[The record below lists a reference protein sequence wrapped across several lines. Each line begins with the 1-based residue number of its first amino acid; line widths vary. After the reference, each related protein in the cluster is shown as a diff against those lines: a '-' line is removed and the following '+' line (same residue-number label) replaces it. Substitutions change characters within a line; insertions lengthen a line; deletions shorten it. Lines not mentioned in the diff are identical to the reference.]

1 MGTYPYS
8 GQIDGK
14 LLAGR
19 VASMGL
25 PSYLTGSGKV
35 GTTTGWG
42 NADTLVSSDGVHPSA
57 EGHRMLAYVQAQLLR
72 NYLTSLTAGAF

>member
-25 PSYLTGSGKV
+25 PSTIAYPV
-35 GTTTGWG
+35 VMGTTTSWG